1 MSTTIGRPAAVD
13 RAAASSV
20 PAERGYGRGIGDTL
34 LKVYLGLFF
43 FVLFAPIVIMVVAA
57 FNAYPSPSITVWQ
70 GVTLKWFAA
79 IFQDARM
86 MTGLFNSLLIAC
98 GVIAIAIPL
107 GLAGALL
114 LTRLESRANGILYT
128 ILVAPIMIPGIVL
141 GVTTMIFWRDA
152 FGVDAG
158 LFTAMM
164 AQTGFIASYCLLM
177 FMARLARQDRSLD
190 EAAADLGA
198 TPFFTFRRVT
208 LPFLSPTIG
217 MASVLAFL
225 QSIENFPTTFFAIGP
240 DYTLVTEIASR
251 MRFGLSPMI
260 NAIGV
265 IFIVVTVVAALVWAS
280 GRIRAERQNRA
291 DA

>member
-1 MSTTIGRPAAVD
+1 MSTTIGRPAALD
-13 RAAASSV
+13 ATAASAAGGLGFGQSFG
-20 PAERGYGRGIGDTL
+20 EL
-34 LKVYLGLFF
+34 LIKAYLGLFF
-43 FVLFAPIVIMVVAA
+43 FVLFAPIVFMVAAA
-57 FNAYPSPSITVWQ
+57 FNAYPSPTITIWQ
-70 GVTLKWFAA
+70 GFTLKWFAA
-79 IFQDARM
+79 IVDDARIM
-86 MTGLFNSLLIAC
+86 NGLLNSLMIAA

-107 GLAGALL
+107 GLSGALL

-128 ILVAPIMIPGIVL
+128 VLVAPIMIPGIVL
-141 GVTTMIFWRDA
+141 GCTTMIFWRDA

-164 AQTGFIASYCLLM
+164 AQTAFIASYCLLM
-177 FMARLARQDRSLD
+177 FMARLSRQDRSLE

-217 MASVLAFL
+217 MASVIAFL

-265 IFIVVTVVAALVWAS
+265 IFIAVTVAASLVWAI
-280 GRIRAERQNRA
+280 GRMRAERRA
-291 DA
+291 QAGS

>member
-1 MSTTIGRPAAVD
+1 MSATLGQPAALD
-13 RAAASSV
+13 AATTRAAAGSYFGGLGE
-20 PAERGYGRGIGDTL
+20 ALI
-34 LKVYLGLFF
+34 KVYLGIFF
-43 FVLFAPIVIMVVAA
+43 VVLFAPIVIMVAAA
-57 FNAYPSPSITVWQ
+57 FNAYPSPSITIWQ
-70 GVTLKWFAA
+70 GFTLKWFAA
-79 IFQDARM
+79 IFHDARM
-86 MTGLFNSLLIAC
+86 MTGLMNSLLVAA
-98 GVIAIAIPL
+98 GVIVIAIPL

-128 ILVAPIMIPGIVL
+128 VLVAPIMIPGIVL
-141 GVTTMIFWRDA
+141 GCTSMIFWRDA
-152 FGVDAG
+152 FAVDAG

-164 AQTGFIASYCLLM
+164 AQASFIASYCLLL

-208 LPFLSPTIG
+208 LPFLAPTIG
-217 MASVLAFL
+217 TASVLAFL
-225 QSIENFPTTFFAIGP
+225 QSIENFPTTFFSIGP

-265 IFIVVTVVAALVWAS
+265 IFIAVTIAASLVWAS
-280 GRIRAERQNRA
+280 GRIRAERRGRTSA
-291 DA
+291 

>member
-1 MSTTIGRPAAVD
+1 MSATVGEPPVLDVD
-13 RAAASSV
+13 VRTNSGARFFASGAGSV
-20 PAERGYGRGIGDTL
+20 LIKL
-34 LKVYLGLFF
+34 YLGVFF
-43 FVLFAPIVIMVVAA
+43 VVLFAPIVIMVAAA
-57 FNAYPSPSITVWQ
+57 FNAYPSPSITIWQ
-70 GVTLKWFAA
+70 GFTLKWFAA
-79 IFQDARM
+79 IFNDARM
-86 MTGLFNSLLIAC
+86 MTGLMNSLLIAC
-98 GVIAIAIPL
+98 GVIVIAIPL

-114 LTRLESRANGILYT
+114 LTRLESRANGFLYT
-128 ILVAPIMIPGIVL
+128 VLVAPIMIPGIVL
-141 GVTTMIFWRDA
+141 GCTSMIFWRDA

-164 AQTGFIASYCLLM
+164 AQASFIASYCLLL
-177 FMARLARQDRSLD
+177 FMARLSRQDRSLD

-208 LPFLSPTIG
+208 LPFLAPTIAT
-217 MASVLAFL
+217 ASVLAFL

-265 IFIVVTVVAALVWAS
+265 IFIVVTLIAALLWAS
-280 GRIRAERQNRA
+280 NKIRAEKQRHA
-291 DA
+291 GA